1 MPHLLKKSRLIKGTS
16 VAFYPVKKKSGRAAG
31 RAEQKKAL
39 AARRKNSRSGASLNE
54 SFDEAQD
61 FAKNCTNNRHKNF
74 YRNFFVASRRHT
86 S

>member
-1 MPHLLKKSRLIKGTS
+1 LPHLLKKSWLIKGKS
-16 VAFYPVKKKSGRAAG
+16 IAFVRVKKKKGRRAG
-31 RAEQKKAL
+31 RAEEKNAL
-39 AARRKNSRSGASLNE
+39 TKRRKNSRSGASLNE
-54 SFDEAQD
+54 SFDGAQD